1 MRTHLS
7 EHESESYSLIR
18 KLLRREECLKEGV
31 DREGVEPLMN
41 VRCHNFHNML
51 GRLFFWWGGGFEFG
65 FLFYFFFFY
74 LSAFYCIFMS
84 AGKDTV
90 YLT

>member
-31 DREGVEPLMN
+31 DREGVEPLVN

-51 GRLFFWWGGGFEFG
+51 GRLFFWEGGEG
-65 FLFYFFFFY
+65 
-74 LSAFYCIFMS
+74 
-84 AGKDTV
+84 V
-90 YLT
+90 